1 MRAAKGPPGG
11 RGSRVPHALAIR
23 FASSRPAAFAFE
35 AQSTQAE
42 TDRLALTAV
51 ARPSGEEVLSVFARK
66 QQTHWCSF
74 SSSSGS
80 YPDMTTTV
88 AHICFHSLRV
98 LPQSFLPGDRKL
110 TLGWKK
116 VKSPRKLTSM
126 TRAESESALELPF
139 DKAADLN
146 FLKGPR

>member
-1 MRAAKGPPGG
+1 MDGLLTTAGRPLGGLIYLCPETTEKEARA
-11 RGSRVPHALAIR
+11 
-23 FASSRPAAFAFE
+23 
-35 AQSTQAE
+35 
-42 TDRLALTAV
+42 DR
-51 ARPSGEEVLSVFARK
+51 
-66 QQTHWCSF
+66 CSF
-74 SSSSGS
+74 SSSTGS

-110 TLGWKK
+110 SLGWKK

-126 TRAESESALELPF
+126 TRAESESAVDLPF